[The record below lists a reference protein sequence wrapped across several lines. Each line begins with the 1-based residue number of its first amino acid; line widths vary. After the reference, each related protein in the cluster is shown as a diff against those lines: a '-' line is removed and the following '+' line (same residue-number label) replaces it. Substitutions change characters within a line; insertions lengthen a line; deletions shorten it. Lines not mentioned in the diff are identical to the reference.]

1 MDAAIAN
8 ARHGAFSD
16 AFFSVD
22 DRLRPDVPDAELETE
37 PG

>member
-16 AFFSVD
+16 AFFFGVETISTI
-22 DRLRPDVPDAELETE
+22 VPDAELETE